1 MTPKTQRCRV
11 RTLLK
16 RFYNFLTNPR
26 NSWCNRT
33 SWNFLFFIMNVSLK
47 KSYDIYIYCIM
58 FIAALKTRWHRV
70 PDVQIERNLRFVSRS
85 FSFDPH
91 QSWIFISGLYADDIT
106 EERAPGSIKS
116 DEHPGRTTSHWIQAP
131 TSRRGSPFFFKMCH
145 SSLVSFVSLS
155 IVYIGRNRTEI
166 SKNVS
171 TFPPTIPLTST
182 VSLLI
187 AVRTMVARKKER
199 RKKIETKVL

>member
-1 MTPKTQRCRV
+1 
-11 RTLLK
+11 
-16 RFYNFLTNPR
+16 
-26 NSWCNRT
+26 
-33 SWNFLFFIMNVSLK
+33 
-47 KSYDIYIYCIM
+47 M

-187 AVRTMVARKKER
+187 AVRTMVARKK
-199 RKKIETKVL
+199 KKKKKDRDESIIEKLRGVQQNEEKRCLVILEIVSSRMGFRTFNE

>member
-1 MTPKTQRCRV
+1 MTPKTQRYRV
-11 RTLLK
+11 RTFLK
-16 RFYNFLTNPR
+16 KFYNFLTNPR
-26 NSWCNRT
+26 NSRCNRI
-33 SWNFLFFIMNVSLK
+33 SWNFLLFIMIVSLK
-47 KSYDIYIYCIM
+47 KTTIYIYSVM

-131 TSRRGSPFFFKMCH
+131 TSRRGSLFFFKMCH

-187 AVRTMVARKKER
+187 AVRTMVARKKK
-199 RKKIETKVL
+199 RKEKR

>member
-1 MTPKTQRCRV
+1 MTPKTQRYRF

-16 RFYNFLTNPR
+16 KFYNFLNNPR
-26 NSWCNRT
+26 NFRCNRT
-33 SWNFLFFIMNVSLK
+33 SWNFLLFKMILSLK
-47 KSYDIYIYCIM
+47 KKLRYIYSIM

-131 TSRRGSPFFFKMCH
+131 TSRRGSLFFFKMCH

-187 AVRTMVARKKER
+187 AVRTMVARKKK